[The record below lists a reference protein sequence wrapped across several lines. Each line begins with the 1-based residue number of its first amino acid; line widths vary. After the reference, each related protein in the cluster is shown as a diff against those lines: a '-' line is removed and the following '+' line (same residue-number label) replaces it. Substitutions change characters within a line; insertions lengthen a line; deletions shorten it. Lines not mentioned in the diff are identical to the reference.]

1 MCTCFRKGPS
11 FAAAILWISLEHSLS
26 NGIYNML
33 IMLAGFNYVRACMRG
48 VCVCVCVCVCIY
60 MCVCTCVVCVCVCT
74 CVCVHACACAC
85 VCTWV
90 CEGEN

>member
-48 VCVCVCVCVCIY
+48 VCVCVCVCVHIY
-60 MCVCTCVVCVCVCT
+60 VCVYVCGVCVCVYVCVCARM
-74 CVCVHACACAC
+74 CVCVR
-85 VCTWV
+85 VYMGV
-90 CEGEN
+90 